1 MGVLYSGPFSGFRNK
16 VGNLVGYKS
25 RGLEVIRV
33 YAVPSNPRSE
43 SQVSQRSKFL
53 VSLLLAGALN
63 NYSSFVSFW
72 NSVKEI
78 GQTYFS
84 QFMKANVKHCTSSEP
99 VVPFSAF
106 PTVGAFQTNL
116 TVSDLALIDYD
127 ISATVPPLSSV
138 FSNLEGYSD
147 AFFYLAFIATSPSG
161 AQQLVNASL
170 LTKIVPGYNFGN
182 PYSLIV
188 NLDNFSKSLLT
199 DYQRTSTQIMVRIT
213 GDNMPDLFSVS
224 PLSTFL

>member
-1 MGVLYSGPFSGFRNK
+1 MGILYSGPFSGFKNR

-43 SQVSQRSKFL
+43 SQVTQRSKFL
-53 VSLLLAGALN
+53 VSLLLASALN

-99 VVPFSAF
+99 VAPFSAF
-106 PTVGAFQTNL
+106 PTVGAFQKNL
-116 TVSDLALIDYD
+116 TVTDLSLIDYD

-138 FSNLEGYSD
+138 FNNLAGYTN
-147 AFFYLAFIATSPSG
+147 AFFYLAFIASSPTG
-161 AQQLVNASL
+161 DQKIVDASL
-170 LTKIVPGYNFGN
+170 LTKSVPGYNFGN
-182 PYSLIV
+182 PYNLILT
-188 NLDNFSKSLLT
+188 LDNYSKSLLT
-199 DYQRTSTQIMVRIT
+199 DYQRTSAQILVRVT

-224 PLSTFL
+224 DLSML